1 MGLPKPPHSW
11 RVLDLLKVQSSP
23 KQSRNS
29 SQVNLSSQTK
39 DVHKCV
45 CCGLIVTF
53 EEGSTKFCCTQCN
66 TTNLIQ
72 DFDSLEDQLCKTSI
86 TYQTVKHITD
96 KCLSGPR
103 AKDSHELHCKLKPL
117 TDYLLDSFGS
127 IVKINNSFK
136 LRQLKQL
143 NARARYSSP
152 NLDVVDFRRI
162 FELLTRLPSKRPLF
176 CALTAIQNSIKR
188 LPLNV
193 CDNARTLYWLVLVLE
208 IPFLHKALT
217 VSDNKST
224 AELRLMIE
232 MPEIRSLCYDI
243 LRRVIGVLS
252 QAELSGAGNYLAS
265 WFLKLPNEDF
275 IEKVN
280 LVNLYITFH
289 LKRCL
294 YIAYNP
300 EVARRGSLAEPGVK
314 NGAVSMTASQRHRR
328 FSQPVDDEYTRFS
341 LIKDV
346 ENTNDS
352 GPGWPHLRVTGND
365 GKKKRQDSKK
375 IKTFHYAQN
384 YHLRTATAAMGVFVK
399 ANYIR
404 GERHKLPLY
413 AFYNSL
419 VDFVN
424 VKLDFDNWLSKKRAS
439 EYLCSSEPPVQSV
452 IDYIK
457 GTSSLLDL
465 EDSTKPEQ
473 FFFCQYPYVISLGG
487 KISILQYEARRQM
500 ERKAE
505 EAFITSLDKK
515 ITMDVYFKV
524 RVRRDFIVQDSL
536 NCIRLNQS
544 NLKKS
549 IKVQF
554 INEPGID
561 AGGLKKEWFLLLTRA
576 LFSPMTGM
584 LHEEEDSRYLWFNVI
599 PVNNLEVYYLFGA
612 VLGLAIYNS
621 TILDLSFP
629 LALYKILLGIP
640 VGLADYK
647 DIYPVAA
654 NNLFKLRE
662 LTSDELDVM
671 GITFEV
677 TFQDSFGKYHQR
689 ELIESGNKVTVTI
702 ENREIYIDKYAH
714 FFVSEGIDAQVQALK
729 RGFSS
734 IVDGN
739 AFSLFLPEEIQLLLC
754 GSDQGKIDVDVL
766 ESVTQYEG
774 WRTKE
779 EAVNSQV
786 VKWFWNHLKILACAE
801 QKQVLLFITGSDR
814 IPATGIEN
822 LSLKLSRLNNGKDS
836 DHLPVAHTC
845 FNELAL
851 YEYSSREKFEE
862 KFTQAV
868 TMLSGFGIK

>member
-1 MGLPKPPHSW
+1 MGLPKPPQSW

-29 SQVNLSSQTK
+29 SQVNLSSQAK

-45 CCGLIVTF
+45 CCGLIASF
-53 EEGSTKFCCTQCN
+53 EEGHSKFCCTQCH
-66 TTNLIQ
+66 TTNLLQ
-72 DFDSLEDQLCKTSI
+72 DFDTLEGQLGQTSI
-86 TYQTVKHITD
+86 TLQAVKGLTD
-96 KCLSGPR
+96 RCLAGPR
-103 AKDSHELHCKLKPL
+103 AKDSHELHAKLKPL
-117 TDYLLDSFGS
+117 IDYLVDSFGS

-136 LRQLKQL
+136 LRRPST
-143 NARARYSSP
+143 RARYSSS
-152 NLDVVDFRRI
+152 NLDVAEFRRI
-162 FELLTRLPSKRPLF
+162 FEFLTKLPSKRPLF
-176 CALTAIQNSIKR
+176 CALSAIQNSLKR
-188 LPLNV
+188 LPLNL
-193 CDNARTLYWLVLVLE
+193 CDNARNLYWLVLVLD

-217 VSDNKST
+217 VTESKST
-224 AELRLMIE
+224 NEPRLMIE
-232 MPEIRSLCYDI
+232 TPEIRSLCYDI

-265 WFLKLPNEDF
+265 WYLKLPNEDF

-280 LVNLYITFH
+280 LLNLYITFH

-300 EVARRGSLAEPGVK
+300 DFARRGSLAETGTK
-314 NGAVSMTASQRHRR
+314 SSAIGMAVNQRHRR
-328 FSQPVDDEYTRFS
+328 FSQPEDDEYSRISF
-341 LIKDV
+341 IKDDV
-346 ENTNDS
+346 DNTNDT
-352 GPGWPHLRVTGND
+352 GPGWPHLRVAGND
-365 GKKKRQDSKK
+365 GKKKRQDNKK
-375 IKTFHYAQN
+375 IKTFHYSQN

-404 GERHKLPLY
+404 VEKHKLPLY

-424 VKLDFDNWLSKKRAS
+424 VKLDFDNWLSKKRTT
-439 EYLCSSEPPVQSV
+439 EYLSSTEPPVQSV

-465 EDSTKPEQ
+465 GDSVKPNQ

-505 EAFITSLDKK
+505 EAFITSLDKRV
-515 ITMDVYFKV
+515 TMDVYFKV

-536 NCIRLNQS
+536 DCIRVNQN

-584 LHEEEDSRYLWFNVI
+584 LHEDEDSHYLWFNVI

-629 LALYKILLGIP
+629 LALYKILLNIP

-654 NNLFKLRE
+654 SNLFKLRE
-662 LTSDELDVM
+662 LNSDELDALGM
-671 GITFEV
+671 TFEV
-677 TFQDSFGKYHQR
+677 TFQDSFGDFKLR
-689 ELIESGNKVTVTI
+689 SLTENGSNTLVTI

-714 FFVSEGIDAQVQALK
+714 FFVSDGINAQVQALK

-774 WRTKE
+774 WRSTE
-779 EAVNSQV
+779 EAINSQV
-786 VKWFWNHLKILACAE
+786 IKWFWNHFKLLASAE

-822 LSLKLSRLNNGKDS
+822 LSLKLSRRNNGKDS

-851 YEYSSREKFEE
+851 YEYSSQEKFVE

>member
-1 MGLPKPPHSW
+1 MGLPKPPQSW

-29 SQVNLSSQTK
+29 SQVNLSSQAK

-45 CCGLIVTF
+45 CCGLIVTS
-53 EEGSTKFCCTQCN
+53 EEGSAKFCCSQCN

-72 DFDSLEDQLCKTSI
+72 DFDLLGDQTYPASI

-96 KCLSGPR
+96 QCLAGPR
-103 AKDSHELHCKLKPL
+103 AKDSHELHSKLKPL
-117 TDYLLDSFGS
+117 IDYLLDALGS

-136 LRQLKQL
+136 LRRPS
-143 NARARYSSP
+143 ARARYSSS
-152 NLDVVDFRRI
+152 NLNVLDFRRI
-162 FELLTRLPSKRPLF
+162 FEFLSRLPSKRPLF
-176 CALTAIQNSIKR
+176 CALTAIQSSLKR
-188 LPLNV
+188 LPFNV

-208 IPFLHKALT
+208 IPFLHKSLT
-217 VSDNKST
+217 YTESKSST
-224 AELRLMIE
+224 DSRSMVET
-232 MPEIRSLCYDI
+232 PEIRSLCYDI
-243 LRRVIGVLS
+243 LRRAIGVLS
-252 QAELSGAGNYLAS
+252 QTELSGAGNYLAS
-265 WFLKLPNEDF
+265 WYLKLPNEEF

-300 EVARRGSLAEPGVK
+300 EIARRGSSAEPGGK
-314 NGAVSMTASQRHRR
+314 NGAIHMAANQRHRR
-328 FSQPVDDEYTRFS
+328 FSQPEDDEYTRFS
-341 LIKDV
+341 FIKDDV
-346 ENTNDS
+346 DSTNDTN
-352 GPGWPHLRVTGND
+352 PGWPHLRVTGND
-365 GKKKRQDSKK
+365 GKKIRQDGKK
-375 IKTFHYAQN
+375 IKTFHYTQD

-404 GERHKLPLY
+404 GDKHKLPLY

-424 VKLDFDNWLSKKRAS
+424 VKLDFDSWLSKKRAS
-439 EYLCSSEPPVQSV
+439 EYLSSTEPPVQSV

-465 EDSTKPEQ
+465 GDSSKPEQ

-487 KISILQYEARRQM
+487 KIAILQYEARRQM

-515 ITMDVYFKV
+515 INMDIYFRV

-536 NCIRLNQS
+536 DCIRLNQN

-576 LFSPMTGM
+576 LFSPLTGM
-584 LHEEEDSRYLWFNVI
+584 LHEEEDSHFLWFNVI

-629 LALYKILLGIP
+629 LALYKILLSIP

-654 NNLFKLRE
+654 RNLFKLRD
-662 LTSDELDVM
+662 LTSDELDTM

-677 TFQDSFGKYHQR
+677 TFEDSFGNLQLR
-689 ELIESGNKVTVTI
+689 DLIENGNKVPVTI

-714 FFVSEGIDAQVQALK
+714 FFVSEGINAQVQALK

-739 AFSLFLPEEIQLLLC
+739 AFSLFLPEEIHLLLC
-754 GSDQGKIDVDVL
+754 GSDEGKIDVDVL
-766 ESVTQYEG
+766 ESVTQYTG
-774 WRTKE
+774 WRNKE
-779 EAVNSQV
+779 EAVNCQV
-786 VKWFWNHLKILACAE
+786 VKWFWNHLKTLGCAE
-801 QKQVLLFITGSDR
+801 QKHVLLFITGSDR

-822 LSLKLSRLNNGKDS
+822 LSLKLSRLNNGRDS

-851 YEYSSREKFEE
+851 YEYSSQEKFEE